1 MHICTFHEKKSTFA
15 ATVHWTVAALLQKR
29 VKTKVNPNRGLFYSA
44 CDLNYQTKEYV
55 LYILMFSS
63 DSPFGC
69 KRGVPSFLWVPL
81 PSLFFF
87 LGKRIDAFH
96 NHNHMWY
103 YFEFFMYRIHTHELH
118 FIVGPRDSYDRFC
131 ITPICL
137 ACQWYINLTL
147 LLVSMLDDV
156 TSQSGGPSQSG
167 VLYVI
172 NMDFEMVNAT
182 VNFLKVL
189 IRML

>member
-1 MHICTFHEKKSTFA
+1 MKKRKRKRRSWIQTQPYSILHVTLTIKQRNMYYTYWCSLLTPHLGA
-15 ATVHWTVAALLQKR
+15 SVACPPFCGCHCR
-29 VKTKVNPNRGLFYSA
+29 LFS
-44 CDLNYQTKEYV
+44 
-55 LYILMFSS
+55 
-63 DSPFGC
+63 
-69 KRGVPSFLWVPL
+69 
-81 PSLFFF
+81 FF

>member
-1 MHICTFHEKKSTFA
+1 MKKRKRKRRSWIQTQPYSILHVTLTIKQRNMYYTYWCSLLTCLPIWVQA
-15 ATVHWTVAALLQKR
+15 WRALLF
-29 VKTKVNPNRGLFYSA
+29 VGATAV
-44 CDLNYQTKEYV
+44 
-55 LYILMFSS
+55 
-63 DSPFGC
+63 SPF
-69 KRGVPSFLWVPL
+69 
-81 PSLFFF
+81 FFW
-87 LGKRIDAFH
+87 GKRIDAFH

-167 VLYVI
+167 VLYVT